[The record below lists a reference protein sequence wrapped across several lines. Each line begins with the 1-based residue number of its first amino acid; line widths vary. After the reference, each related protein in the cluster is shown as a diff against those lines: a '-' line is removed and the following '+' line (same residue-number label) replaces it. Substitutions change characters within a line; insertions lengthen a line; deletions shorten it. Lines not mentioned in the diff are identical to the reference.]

1 MGLGNGNSTT
11 GDKGSNFNY
20 ELKSLQ
26 GLQQILNNTVSK
38 TLTPGV
44 LSITGTT
51 GTTLSTYRS
60 FTFVCVAGTV
70 TIDGEVFPTGSY
82 SFSNS
87 NGTLNSISYDASTS
101 TDCKIIFVA

>member
-26 GLQQILNNTVSK
+26 GLQEILNNTLSK

-44 LSITGTT
+44 LNITGAT

-60 FTFVCVAGTV
+60 FTFICAAGTV
-70 TIDGEVFPTGSY
+70 TIDGEVFPIGTY
-82 SFSNS
+82 TFSNS

-101 TDCKIIFVA
+101 TDCKIIFIA

>member
-1 MGLGNGNSTT
+1 MGLGNGNSKT
-11 GDKGSNFNY
+11 GDKGSNYSY

-26 GLQQILNNTVSK
+26 GLQEILNNTLSK

-44 LSITGTT
+44 LNITGAT
-51 GTTLSTYRS
+51 GTTLNTYRS

-70 TIDGEVFPTGSY
+70 TIDGEVFPIGTY
-82 SFSNS
+82 TFSNN
-87 NGTLNSISYDASTS
+87 NGTLNSMSYDASTS